1 MTENGGPDR
10 PRGEAN
16 EVSSKSEKRSGQQI
30 LIGKVELAEDKTG
43 RSAVEKK
50 VVPPI
55 AVPTVDAIT
64 ALRSC
69 ALCSAAGNGA

>member
-43 RSAVEKK
+43 CSAVEKNS
-50 VVPPI
+50 I

>member
-43 RSAVEKK
+43 RSAVEKNS
-50 VVPPI
+50 I